1 VLVGVSIAGG
11 DTANGV
17 IAFSAAIALLIV
29 GVVLY
34 FSRPHWM
41 QPRSLR
47 PRP

>member
-1 VLVGVSIAGG
+1 VLVGVSLAGG
-11 DTANGV
+11 NTASGV
-17 IAFSAAIALLIV
+17 IAFSGAIALFIV

-34 FSRPHWM
+34 FWRPHWM